1 MGKKHAQKSAPV
13 LPFSA
18 NGRVQE
24 AGRRGAAKRREAEVK
39 GAREAAARRGAGRR
53 GGKRKSRA
61 LGVRS
66 ERSGCGMRYAGQAF
80 FLAGI
85 KKPPLRKQ
93 RTRFFSPAG
102 SKSACKKKNSQRAL
116 LAANSFSILTVSVL
130 IQGIFSALRATV
142 YHDASDSC
150 SQSPCFLG
158 SEEKNLVR
166 CFHRCHVSSQERKIF
181 RPPAGGDDFTSLPP
195 ASAISQAA
203 RRPNPANPPAESGK
217 PAGRIRQTP
226 PAESGKPGGVS
237 YSPACSRSVCALSVC
252 SHGRSMSVR
261 PK

>member
-1 MGKKHAQKSAPV
+1 MEINGKEACPKKRARSAF
-13 LPFSA
+13 FSK
-18 NGRVQE
+18 R
-24 AGRRGAAKRREAEVK
+24 AGAGSGAAGRGAARRSGEKRREAEIK
-39 GAREAAARRGAGRR
+39 GARGSAGAAGR
-53 GGKRKSRA
+53 
-61 LGVRS
+61 
-66 ERSGCGMRYAGQAF
+66 GMRYAGQAF

-93 RTRFFSPAG
+93 RTRIFSPAG

-166 CFHRCHVSSQERKIF
+166 CFHRCHVSSQARKIF

-203 RRPNPANPPAESGK
+203 RRPNPANP
-217 PAGRIRQTP
+217 AG
-226 PAESGKPGGVS
+226 
-237 YSPACSRSVCALSVC
+237 
-252 SHGRSMSVR
+252 
-261 PK
+261 